1 MDSLEIHQIHWEF
14 IKSPKAAPGAPR
26 PQRSVPCTPGGRCGR
41 ALEDSLEIHQI
52 HWEFLKSPKAAEQGE
67 QDGAKVSLSSDA
79 MFVAEL
85 RDKIGTTELRT
96 DLIAETK
103 AEIAIGTLETNVDRD
118 QVIVGLLGD
127 L

>member
-1 MDSLEIHQIHWEF
+1 MKIPSSASTRSIEQV
-14 IKSPKAAPGAPR
+14 AGADR
-26 PQRSVPCTPGGRCGR
+26 
-41 ALEDSLEIHQI
+41 
-52 HWEFLKSPKAAEQGE
+52 LKSTKAAAEQGE

-103 AEIAIGTLETNVDRD
+103 AEIANGTLETNVDMD
-118 QVIVGLLGD
+118 QVIDGLLGD